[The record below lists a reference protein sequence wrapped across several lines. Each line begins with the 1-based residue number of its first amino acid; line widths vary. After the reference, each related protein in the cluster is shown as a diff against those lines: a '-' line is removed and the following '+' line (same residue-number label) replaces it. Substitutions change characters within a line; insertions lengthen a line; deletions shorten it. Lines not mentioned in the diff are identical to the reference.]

1 MDLRRYVRRA
11 TELWAKQGKLG
22 GALVR
27 AVCSHTAHLPHQ
39 KAAWTLLAE
48 MSQYVAPSLD
58 TNFVYD
64 NWKQHS
70 SVVSM
75 ETTAPL
81 VQILTVIGNAAKN
94 LAKVAREDMRDEI
107 VSMLETFKV
116 PPVVIQAAITTLS
129 QICESLTRSR
139 EGYQAAVDN
148 WCVPLL
154 KKCELY
160 LTSLIEDNSPTSSSA

>member
-1 MDLRRYVRRA
+1 
-11 TELWAKQGKLG
+11 
-22 GALVR
+22 
-27 AVCSHTAHLPHQ
+27 
-39 KAAWTLLAE
+39 

-94 LAKVAREDMRDEI
+94 LAKVAREDMRGE
-107 VSMLETFKV
+107 
-116 PPVVIQAAITTLS
+116 
-129 QICESLTRSR
+129 
-139 EGYQAAVDN
+139 
-148 WCVPLL
+148 
-154 KKCELY
+154 
-160 LTSLIEDNSPTSSSA
+160 